1 MAEMSIN
8 SVVMSIMAVA
18 IGMIMIGN
26 LLIPI
31 AINTIDGIDDSLSE
45 TDANGNTVTKS
56 YGKAWSTLMTV
67 VVLISIIG
75 LVIVAINNYTKR

>member
-8 SVVMSIMAVA
+8 SVIMSIMAVA
-18 IGMIMIGN
+18 IGMIMVGN

-31 AINTIDGIDDSLSE
+31 AVQVIDDVGSMQGSGA
-45 TDANGNTVTKS
+45 T
-56 YGKAWSTLMTV
+56 YGKTWQTLMSV
-67 VVLISIIG
+67 VVLISIVG